1 VTARQR
7 LHRAFRLIGRY
18 RAVQYAVNIPP
29 VRRLVERLP
38 IVRSVYFFGWELR
51 HPIDIALGTD
61 TGGFIDH
68 EDLGVSNVT
77 TYVPARP
84 GMVRVALRQ
93 IPDPASFAFF
103 DFGCGKGRALIV
115 ASEFPF
121 REIIGIELSSMLVAV
136 ARANAA
142 IIAQRYPDRPILQIR
157 LEDAGKVELPSGP
170 VVLFM
175 FHPFGKDVVSRVLE
189 NLEASLE
196 RDDRPVF
203 VIYCNPVHGE
213 CFDRSPLF
221 WRHYADKVAVDPD
234 EPAYDPRSR
243 ETIVIWR
250 GGGVRPPADAAKNR
264 PLIKL
269 SEWGATLADQ

>member
-18 RAVQYAVNIPP
+18 RAVQHAVNIPP
-29 VRRLVERLP
+29 VRRLIERTP

-51 HPIDIALGTD
+51 HPLDTALGTD

-93 IPDPASFAFF
+93 IPDPAEFAFF

-121 REIIGIELSSMLVAV
+121 REIVGIELSSMLVAV

-142 IIAQRYPDRPILQIR
+142 IVARRYPERPVLQIR
-157 LEDAGKVELPSGP
+157 HEDAGKVELPPGP
-170 VVLFM
+170 IVLFM
-175 FHPFGKDVVSRVLE
+175 FHPFGNDVVGRVLE
-189 NLEASLE
+189 NLEASLRRE
-196 RDDRPVF
+196 DQPVF
-203 VIYCNPVHGE
+203 VVYCNPVHGE

-221 WRHYADKVAVDPD
+221 WRHYADNVAVDPD

-250 GGGVRPPADAAKNR
+250 GGGVRPPAGAAKNR

-269 SEWGATLADQ
+269 SNWGATLADQ